1 MQTFE
6 QYYNERVLE
15 ENRFTDAAAN
25 AGAVIKGK
33 TAEFGSKI
41 SGAVSDAANTA
52 SNKLNSV
59 VTETELGQQL
69 TDIKRTVT
77 EIPETLAKIGDWTVN
92 AGIAGVGGALAT
104 NALGHVINIVANKLD
119 AKRSDA
125 AELASGKRNIMIQDE
140 FQEARQSMNAVE
152 KMSDDAKMKLL
163 DDISMKW
170 ATKYKIPQPQMFV
183 KLMRKTAAGLKSKW
197 GLGFGGVL
205 GFLAFKLAVPFPTV

>member
-6 QYYNERVLE
+6 QYYNQRVLE
-15 ENRFTDAAAN
+15 ENKFTDAAAN
-25 AGAVIKGK
+25 VGASIRDG
-33 TAEFGSKI
+33 AANLGSRI
-41 SGAVSDAANTA
+41 SGAVSDAADAT

-59 VTETELGQQL
+59 VTETELGKQL
-69 TDIKRTVT
+69 TDIKNTVT

-104 NALGHVINIVANKLD
+104 NALGHVIDIVANKLD

-183 KLMRKTAAGLKSKW
+183 KLMRKTATGLKSKW

>member
-15 ENRFTDAAAN
+15 ENRLTDAAA
-25 AGAVIKGK
+25 AIKGK
-33 TAEFGSKI
+33 AAEVGSKI
-41 SGAVSDAANTA
+41 SGAVSDAANATT
-52 SNKLNSV
+52 NKLNSV
-59 VTETELGQQL
+59 VAETDLGQQL
-69 TDIKRTVT
+69 TDIKNTVT
-77 EIPETLAKIGDWTVN
+77 GIPETLAKIGDWAVN

-140 FQEARQSMNAVE
+140 FQEAKQSMNAVE
-152 KMSDDAKMKLL
+152 KMSDDAKIKLL

-183 KLMRKTAAGLKSKW
+183 KLMRKTATGLKSKW
-197 GLGFGGVL
+197 GATFGGVL
-205 GFLAFKLAVPFPTV
+205 GFLAFKLAVPFPTM